1 MMLSQPQPLLPPKRL
16 KPFPHPHPQSLSR
29 PLFPLQKK
37 RRIRIQI
44 QLPHPHPH
52 PLLLD
57 TLLHPQFVAVKS
69 LMIFLQNYL
78 FYGISYVR
86 RHVIVSTKFKK
97 IKRCLW
103 DSIKEECQREFLTL
117 SENQLFPFNIGGC

>member
-1 MMLSQPQPLLPPKRL
+1 MLSQPQPLLPPKRL

-44 QLPHPHPH
+44 QLPHPHP
-52 PLLLD
+52 LLLD

-78 FYGISYVR
+78 FYGISYVW
-86 RHVIVSTKFKK
+86 RHVIVSAKFEKNKRLFVGQHKK
-97 IKRCLW
+97 RVPK
-103 DSIKEECQREFLTL
+103 EFLTL
-117 SENQLFPFNIGGC
+117 SENQLFSFTIGGC